1 MMNKYVKLIVENYLD
16 KYEKGGGTLGF
27 TREQVEEIKLELEK
41 PESNISEAVS
51 GFLKTLKFNK

>member
-1 MMNKYVKLIVENYLD
+1 MMNKYVKLIVEDYLD
-16 KYEKGGGTLGF
+16 KYEKGSGALGF
-27 TREQVEEIKLELEK
+27 TRKQVEEIKLELEK